1 MYSRILVPIDGS
13 PTSRRGL
20 EEALRL
26 AKTVKAAVRLVHV
39 VDESALTMNPE
50 AATATVP
57 LLEQFTEAGKQ
68 ILAEAQAAA
77 QREGVQAETVM
88 YENIAGRVADRIL
101 DEAAKWRAELIVMGT
116 HGRRG
121 IRHAVLGSDAET
133 VVHQTKVPVL
143 LVRAPEQSR

>member
-1 MYSRILVPIDGS
+1 MYRRILVPVDGS

-20 EEALRL
+20 EEAARL
-26 AKTVKAAVRLVHV
+26 AKTLQSTMRLVHI
-39 VDESALTMNPE
+39 VDETALTLNPE

-57 LLEQFTEAGKQ
+57 LLEQFTESGRQ

-88 YENIAGRVADRIL
+88 HENLAGRVADRIL
-101 DEAAKWRAELIVMGT
+101 DEAAKWPADLIVMGT

-121 IRHAVLGSDAET
+121 IRHVVLGSDAEA
-133 VVHQTKVPVL
+133 VVRSSKVPVL
-143 LVRAPEQSR
+143 LVRSPEGA